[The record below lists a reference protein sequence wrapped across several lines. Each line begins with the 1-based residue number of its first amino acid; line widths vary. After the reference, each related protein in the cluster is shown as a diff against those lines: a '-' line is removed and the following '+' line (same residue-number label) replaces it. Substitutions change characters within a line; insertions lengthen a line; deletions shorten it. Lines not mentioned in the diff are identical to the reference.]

1 MANMIARLGVLLGLD
16 TAEFNKG
23 LADAGRKLDEFVGQA
38 QKGAAVVGAAF
49 LAMATKATQ
58 YADEVNDIALA
69 NDLAIDSVV
78 KLQNALVAS
87 GGQAENAGRLL
98 SSFTSYIDKA
108 AEGSFEA
115 QQAFAK
121 IGVSLQDIGKLS
133 SQDLLNKTIQ
143 GLGAIEDPVTRN
155 AKAFEMLGKA
165 AKGVD
170 FVNLAQQIQVTTS
183 DAKEQADA
191 IRALSDMWGRLEKAG
206 IDFMLNFIKEFGPML
221 NQTVEYFSKME
232 GIGSVLVRIFKT
244 VGETIVVVGANVA
257 YVFTQIYKD
266 AETIFK
272 QLKALVSGDM
282 DEFHR
287 LHKEAIERAKK
298 DRAELDAFEQRILGG
313 AGGGR
318 GFINPPLV
326 GGGAAGRSTKAGTD
340 PEEEKRK
347 REAEAAAKRAADAHR
362 RQLQEIELLSQAE
375 VAYAKVVSSIVDYQN
390 AQERR
395 FELDQRLADLDRDR
409 LKMADYE
416 YDYRRALIQLTHESA
431 EEIMRLNQM
440 ELLPGDRAK
449 RIERHNELLQKQMD
463 LLRRIRDTEEAK
475 RTGDMAKGFMDAA
488 TEFFR
493 TLPTEIEVGAAMFGS
508 MMSNMNRAL
517 DNFVRT
523 GKLNFKDFARSVIQ
537 DLIAIQLKAQA
548 MRFFANLFG
557 FGNPTTSSTGS
568 VDYSFAGMK
577 MNFGGP
583 RAAGGAVSSDSA
595 YMVGE
600 RGPELFV
607 PRMSGMIIPNRAMGM
622 MGSTTQVTNNYIN
635 AIDVKSFEERIMG
648 SSNAVWAANLYAQK
662 RLPLGAGRM

>member
-23 LADAGRKLDEFVGQA
+23 LADAERKLDAFAAQA
-38 QKGAAVVGAAF
+38 QRGAAVVGAAF

-133 SQDLLNKTIQ
+133 SQDLLSKTIQ

-170 FVNLAQQIQVTTS
+170 FVNLAQQMQQNTT

-206 IDFMLNFIKEFGPML
+206 IDFMLNFIKEFGPLM
-221 NQTVEYFSKME
+221 NQTAEYFSKME
-232 GIGSVLVRIFKT
+232 GIGSMLMKVFKT
-244 VGETIVVVGANVA
+244 VGETIVIVGANVA

-272 QLKALVSGDM
+272 QLKALVTGDM

-298 DRAELDAFEQRILGG
+298 DRAELDAFEQRVLGG

-326 GGGAAGRSTKAGTD
+326 GGQAAVGRATKAGVD

-347 REAEAAAKRAADAHR
+347 REAEAQAKRDADAHR
-362 RQLQEIELLSQAE
+362 RQLQEIEAISQAE
-375 VAYAKVVSSIVDYQN
+375 VAYARVVSKLYDYQT

-395 FELDQRLADLDRDR
+395 VVLEEQLASLDSKRLS
-409 LKMADYE
+409 MAE
-416 YDYRRALIQLTHESA
+416 YDYQYWRDLTNLNYQNAEALQRIYE
-431 EEIMRLNQM
+431 M
-440 ELLPGDRAK
+440 ELLPSDREEAIK
-449 RIERHNELLQKQMD
+449 RENELYKRQAE
-463 LLRRIRDTEEAK
+463 LLETIRNAEIAK
-475 RTGDMAKGFMDAA
+475 RTGTTEEGFMGAA
-488 TEFFR
+488 KEFFKN
-493 TLPTEIEVGAAMFGS
+493 LPTEMEVGAAMFGS
-508 MMSNMNRAL
+508 MMGNMNRAL

-523 GKLNFKDFARSVIQ
+523 GKMNFKDFARSIIL

-548 MRFFANLFG
+548 MKLLANLFG
-557 FGNPTTSSTGS
+557 FSAGPMTGTTVPVAS
-568 VDYSFAGMK
+568 VPLPGRAE
-577 MNFGGP
+577 GGP
-583 RAAGGAVSSDSA
+583 VAGGAA

-607 PRMSGMIIPNRAMGM
+607 PRMDGTIIPNKAMGS
-622 MGSTTQVTNNYIN
+622 MGGTTQVTNNYIN
-635 AIDVKSFEERIMG
+635 AIDVKSFEDRLLS
-648 SSNAVWAANLYAQK
+648 SSNTIWAANLYAQK

>member
-23 LADAGRKLDEFVGQA
+23 LAAAGQKLDEFVGQA

-49 LAMATKATQ
+49 VAMATKATM

-78 KLQNALVAS
+78 KLQNALIAS

-121 IGVSLQDIGKLS
+121 VGVSLQDIGKLT
-133 SQDLLNKTIQ
+133 SQDLLTKTIQ

-170 FVNLAQQIQVTTS
+170 FVNLAQQMQVTTN

-191 IRALSDMWGRLEKAG
+191 IRALSDMWGIIEKAG
-206 IDFMLNFIKEFGPML
+206 IDFMLNFITHIGPSMKATIDYLEQFIGKSSSFGI
-221 NQTVEYFSKME
+221 V
-232 GIGSVLVRIFKT
+232 FKT
-244 VGETIVVVGANVA
+244 VFDTIAVLGANVA
-257 YVFTQIYKD
+257 FVFQQIGLEIALTYEQ
-266 AETIFK
+266 A
-272 QLKALVSGDM
+272 KALITLDFDRFGKVYDEYQEKFKRNRQQL
-282 DEFHR
+282 DEF
-287 LHKEAIERAKK
+287 ER
-298 DRAELDAFEQRILGG
+298 RILGTG
-313 AGGGR
+313 AQAGAASAQGAPAFGGR
-318 GFINPPLV
+318 ATRV
-326 GGGAAGRSTKAGTD
+326 GVDTEA
-340 PEEEKRK
+340 EKRK
-347 REAEAAAKRAADAHR
+347 REEEKEQKRLSDMYAKAHR
-362 RQLQEIELLSQAE
+362 ARLEEQADIDAAVLAYGRLITSVDEYQNSQRKQIELSE
-375 VAYAKVVSSIVDYQN
+375 V
-390 AQERR
+390 
-395 FELDQRLADLDRDR
+395 LADLDSRRHRMADFEYQYQREFINLTAQRTEAIER
-409 LKMADYE
+409 LKEMDLMPS
-416 YDYRRALIQLTHESA
+416 DR
-431 EEIMRLNQM
+431 EERI
-440 ELLPGDRAK
+440 K
-449 RIERHNELLQKQMD
+449 RQNELYQRQVD
-463 LLRRIRDTEEAK
+463 LIVKIRDTERAK
-475 RTGDMAKGFMDAA
+475 TIGTVGQGFMAEMR
-488 TEFFR
+488 EFFR
-493 TLPTEIEVGAAMFGS
+493 TMPTDIETGAAMFGS
-508 MMSNMNRAL
+508 MMMNMNRAL

-548 MRFFANLFG
+548 MKLFANLLG
-557 FGNPTTSSTGS
+557 FSAGPTTGTTVPVADIPVPGRA
-568 VDYSFAGMK
+568 D
-577 MNFGGP
+577 GGP
-583 RAAGGAVSSDSA
+583 VAGGAA

-607 PRMSGMIIPNRAMGM
+607 PRMSGTIIPNKSMGM
-622 MGSTTQVTNNYIN
+622 IGNTTQVTNNYIN
-635 AIDVKSFEERIMG
+635 AIDVKSFEERILG

>member
-23 LADAGRKLDEFVGQA
+23 LADAERKLDAFAAQA
-38 QKGAAVVGAAF
+38 QRGAAVVGAAF

-133 SQDLLNKTIQ
+133 SQDLLSKTIQ

-170 FVNLAQQIQVTTS
+170 FVNLAQQMQQNTT

-206 IDFMLNFIKEFGPML
+206 IDFMLNFIKEFGPLM
-221 NQTVEYFSKME
+221 NQTAEYFSKME
-232 GIGSVLVRIFKT
+232 GIGSMLMKVFKT
-244 VGETIVVVGANVA
+244 VGETIVIVGANVA

-272 QLKALVSGDM
+272 QLKALVTGDM

-298 DRAELDAFEQRILGG
+298 DRAELDAFEQRVLGG
-313 AGGGR
+313 AGGES
-318 GFINPPLV
+318 PPPFKEQA
-326 GGGAAGRSTKAGTD
+326 AAGRPTKAGVN

-347 REAEAAAKRAADAHR
+347 REAEAQAKRDADAHR
-362 RQLQEIELLSQAE
+362 RQLQEIEAISQAE
-375 VAYAKVVSSIVDYQN
+375 VAYARLVSSVVELGH
-390 AQERR
+390 AEERR
-395 FELDQRLADLDRDR
+395 IQTQEVLADL
-409 LKMADYE
+409 E
-416 YDYRRALIQLTHESA
+416 SRR
-431 EEIMRLNQM
+431 NQM
-440 ELLPGDRAK
+440 AQYDFDYQQQFIRLTAERTEALKQLESVELLPSDREARQK
-449 RIERHNELLQKQMD
+449 RINELFQRQLD
-463 LLRRIRDTEEAK
+463 LIVKIRDVEKAKTIGTTEE
-475 RTGDMAKGFMDAA
+475 GFMGAA
-488 TEFFR
+488 KEFFKN
-493 TLPTEIEVGAAMFGS
+493 LPTEMEVGAAMFGS
-508 MMSNMNRAL
+508 MMGNMNRAL

-523 GKLNFKDFARSVIQ
+523 GKMNFKDFARSVIL

-548 MRFFANLFG
+548 MKLLANLFG
-557 FGNPTTSSTGS
+557 FSAGPMTGTTVPVAS
-568 VDYSFAGMK
+568 VPLPGRAE
-577 MNFGGP
+577 GGP
-583 RAAGGAVSSDSA
+583 VAGGAA

-607 PRMSGMIIPNRAMGM
+607 PRMDGTIIPNKAMGS
-622 MGSTTQVTNNYIN
+622 MGGTTQVTNNYIN
-635 AIDVKSFEERIMG
+635 AIDVKSFEDRLLS
-648 SSNAVWAANLYAQK
+648 SSNTIWAANLYAQK